1 MSSPAQQACTAAQRP
16 VLVLL
21 GSPSTPLTHPISS
34 PPQVVSVV
42 GMSVGFGVFR
52 GVWTSASAKDA
63 NALGAWFLIPIFQVR
78 AKLLASAWLHK
89 NCSVLGIL
97 SDCLLACGNK
107 GGRLELPTAPCSPQN
122 CLLTHAGHH
131 RHCHGK

>member
-1 MSSPAQQACTAAQRP
+1 MDLGTVAASSTAGHVKCNP
-16 VLVLL
+16 P
-21 GSPSTPLTHPISS
+21 GSPPHSLTP

-78 AKLLASAWLHK
+78 AKAVCAWCVATAWCACWGAGLHALCLPYGASLVTSWPVHFAHHK
-89 NCSVLGIL
+89 
-97 SDCLLACGNK
+97 
-107 GGRLELPTAPCSPQN
+107 LPSHPCRASSALPW
-122 CLLTHAGHH
+122 
-131 RHCHGK
+131 